1 MKGLTVSLVT
11 ISLILSV
18 LIGLSLYRGGLRGA
32 PSAEKGGV
40 KDGIGKGKPQI
51 GLSMDT
57 LKEARWMRD
66 RDIFVAKIKELGGE
80 VEVLSAGSDDMTQI
94 RNVTSLITNKVDVM
108 VIVPHDGAAMSKG
121 VDEAH
126 KAGIPVIAYDRM
138 ITNCDLDLYI
148 SFDNVKVG
156 EAQARYLVDHLSTPG
171 KGRIVRIYGAPTDNN
186 AKLFKEGQDN
196 VLKPYIDRGDIKVI
210 HENWATDWKP
220 DKAKDI
226 MNAAIT
232 NNGRD
237 IDAVLASNDGT
248 AGGAIQALKESG
260 MAGKV
265 LVTGQD
271 AELSACQRIV
281 EGSQAMTIY
290 KPLEKI
296 ATRAAETAMAMARGK
311 PILAKSSVPNGKK
324 DVPSVLLEIISVDRN
339 NMVDTVI
346 QDKFHGFEEV
356 YRNIPEAERPGKP

>member
-1 MKGLTVSLVT
+1 MKGLTISLVT
-11 ISLILSV
+11 VSLILSV
-18 LIGLSLYRGGLRGA
+18 LIGLSLR
-32 PSAEKGGV
+32 KGGFTGTSGE
-40 KDGIGKGKPQI
+40 KKSRAADGTGKGKPHI
-51 GLSMDT
+51 GLSLDT

-66 RDIFVAKIKELGGE
+66 RDIFVAKVNELGGE
-80 VEVLSAGSDDMTQI
+80 VEVLSASSDDMTQI
-94 RNVTSLITNKVDVM
+94 RNVTSLVTKNVDVM
-108 VIVPHDGAAMSKG
+108 VIVPHDGAAMGKG
-121 VDEAH
+121 VEEAK

-138 ITNCDLDLYI
+138 ITNCDLDLYM

-156 EAQARYLVDHLSTPG
+156 EAQALYLVSHLPTPG
-171 KGRIVRIYGAPTDNN
+171 KGKIVRIYGAPTDNN

-196 VLKPYIDRGDIKVI
+196 ILKPYIKSGDIKVV

-232 NNGRD
+232 NNGKD
-237 IDAVLASNDGT
+237 IDGVLASNDGT

-260 MAGKV
+260 MVGKV

-281 EGSQAMTIY
+281 EGSQAMTVY
-290 KPLEKI
+290 KPLEKM
-296 ATRAAETAMAMARGK
+296 ASSAAVTAMAMARGK
-311 PILAKSSVPNGKK
+311 PILARSAVNNGKK
-324 DVPSVLLEIISVDRN
+324 DVPAVLIETTSVDKN

-346 QDKFHGFEEV
+346 QDKFHSFEEI
-356 YRNIPEAERPGKP
+356 YRNIPDGERPRKP